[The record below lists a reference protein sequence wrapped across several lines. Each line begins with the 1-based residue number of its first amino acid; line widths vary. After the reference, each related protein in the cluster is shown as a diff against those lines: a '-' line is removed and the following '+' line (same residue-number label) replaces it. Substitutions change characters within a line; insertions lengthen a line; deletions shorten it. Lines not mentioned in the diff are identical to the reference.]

1 MHWGAAEGCET
12 KVVIGADG
20 IPKLG
25 LQINR
30 SPTSPDP
37 TGPDCHPE
45 IVAAKECISK
55 VGKPLWE
62 PFNKQL
68 PF

>member
-30 SPTSPDP
+30 SPTSPGH

-45 IVAAKECISK
+45 IVIEKGCISK
-55 VGKPLWE
+55 VGKIFWGPLNE
-62 PFNKQL
+62 QL
-68 PF
+68 SL